1 MERHINDAAPSASGT
16 IRKISSVFGNGF
28 RLVLSS
34 IAVLCASSVAG
45 VVLLTAVYALPI
57 GPMREHARC
66 SIPLYEKEGIRP
78 EWSGGGLRKTRHFT
92 RLDNA
97 VEMMMMCIATAPS
110 ERPPL
115 QSAML
120 NGKPSSSG
128 SIAANYPLSLSD
140 GKNTELTYSQYA
152 RYWHGYL
159 VFLKP
164 MLLFWTPQEIR
175 VANAAF
181 ILFCFCF
188 ACLAAKERFG
198 TPGLLAF
205 FAASLFLNPVSAC
218 LSLQYT
224 ASFSL
229 SVLGF
234 AFVCRHAE
242 WLCHGVRVAFFFLAV
257 GILIVFFDF
266 LTFPLATWGLPLTA
280 LLLSLPEKTFGS
292 VVKSGG
298 LSAFWLVGYAGA
310 WASKWELA
318 SFFTGIDVVRDAAE
332 QSAYRTTGTTW
343 AGIVDGPRALAENWN
358 VFAQTPVL
366 PFFVLAFL
374 FIAFFLFRNR
384 SDVRW
389 QNWPCVL
396 GLMAVSVA
404 PVVWIFV
411 LQNHS
416 FVHAYMVSKMSAVT
430 AFALLAIPLCL
441 CEASGPRTS
450 GRIRTDEKP
459 ETV

>member
-1 MERHINDAAPSASGT
+1 MERHINDARPSTFGK
-16 IRKISSVFGNGF
+16 IRKVSSGFGNGF
-28 RLVLSS
+28 RLAISS

-45 VVLLTAVYALPI
+45 VVLLTAVYALPVD
-57 GPMREHARC
+57 PMREHARC

-97 VEMMMMCIATAPS
+97 VEMMMTCIATTPS

-120 NGKPSSSG
+120 NEKPSMFN
-128 SIAANYPLSLSD
+128 SIAEKYPLSLSD
-140 GKNTELTYSQYA
+140 GNTTELVYDQYA

-175 VANAAF
+175 IVNAAF

-198 TPGLLAF
+198 TAGLFAF

-229 SVLGF
+229 SALGF

-242 WLCHGVRVAFFFLAV
+242 WLCDGVRIAFFFLAV

-266 LTFPLATWGLPLTA
+266 LTFPLATWGLPLAA

-292 VVKSGG
+292 VAKAGG
-298 LSAFWLVGYAGA
+298 LSAFWLVGYAGM
-310 WASKWELA
+310 WASKWVVA
-318 SFFTGIDVVRDAAE
+318 SLFTGINVVRDAAE
-332 QSAYRTTGTTW
+332 QSAYRMTGTTW

-358 VFAQTPVL
+358 VFARTPVL
-366 PFFVLAFL
+366 PFFVLSFL
-374 FIAFFLFRNR
+374 VIAAFLFRNR
-384 SDVRW
+384 SKVRW
-389 QNWPCVL
+389 RNWPCAL
-396 GLMAVSVA
+396 GLMAVAAA

-416 FVHAYMVSKMSAVT
+416 FVHAYMVSKISAVT

-441 CEASGPRTS
+441 FETPVHRTS
-450 GRIRTDEKP
+450 GGILADEKP